1 MKTRGISCLAAIAI
15 LLTLTACAGPKI
27 TEQDATMA
35 NAAALSRNY
44 CVDARARGE
53 AARMAAIAQMDPS
66 QQGVALMAEAMRA
79 QAEALAGKSDPCA
92 TGMSAHEARAR
103 IAASQNEAATGLVSS
118 VVRGSI
124 IGLGIVE
131 GADVLKDAIKNSGD
145 KTSIAGDGNSYAQER
160 VTSNVDT
167 TTKNFGEN
175 GVATSGSP
183 TTAGPDKSSTVTEV
197 VAPEEPKVE
206 EPEVEEPGGEF
217 IPTEPPDFDDGPI
230 EIPGPESAE

>member
-1 MKTRGISCLAAIAI
+1 MNKTLSTVLILAA
-15 LLTLTACAGPKI
+15 LPLVGCAGPEI
-27 TEQDATMA
+27 TEQDASMA

-44 CVDARARGE
+44 CVDARSRGE

-160 VTSNVDT
+160 VASNADT

-175 GVATSGSP
+175 GVATSGAP
-183 TTAGPDKSSTVTEV
+183 TTTGPDKSTSTVVE
-197 VAPEEPKVE
+197 APPEPE
-206 EPEVEEPGGEF
+206 LPEVEEPEGEF
-217 IPTEPPDFDDGPI
+217 VPTEPPDFPDGTV
-230 EIPGPESAE
+230 EIPGPEVTE

>member
-1 MKTRGISCLAAIAI
+1 MNKTLVAAIA
-15 LLTLTACAGPKI
+15 LAALPLVGCAGPEI

-44 CVDARARGE
+44 CVDARSRGE

-66 QQGVALMAEAMRA
+66 QQGVAIMAEAMRA
-79 QAEALAGKSDPCA
+79 QAEALAGKGDPCA
-92 TGMSAHEARAR
+92 PGMNAHEARAR

-145 KTSIAGDGNSYAQER
+145 KVSIAGDGNSYGQER
-160 VTSNVDT
+160 VTSDAT
-167 TTKNFGEN
+167 ITTKNVGD
-175 GVATSGSP
+175 GTATSGAP
-183 TTAGPDKSSTVTEV
+183 TTSGPDKSTSTVVE
-197 VAPEEPKVE
+197 APA
-206 EPEVEEPGGEF
+206 EPEVEEPEGEF
-217 IPTEPPDFDDGPI
+217 VPTEPPNFPDGPV
-230 EIPGPESAE
+230 EIPGPEAAE

>member
-1 MKTRGISCLAAIAI
+1 MNKTLAAV
-15 LLTLTACAGPKI
+15 LTLAALPLVGCAGPEI
-27 TEQDATMA
+27 TAEDASMA
-35 NAAALSRNY
+35 NAAALNRNY
-44 CVDARARGE
+44 CVNARAQGE
-53 AARMAAIAQMDPS
+53 ARRIEAIAKMDPS

-145 KTSIAGDGNSYAQER
+145 KVSIAGDGNSYGQER
-160 VTSNVDT
+160 VTSDAT
-167 TTKNFGEN
+167 ITTKNAGD
-175 GVATSGSP
+175 GTATSGAP
-183 TTAGPDKSSTVTEV
+183 TVAGPDKSTSTVVE
-197 VAPEEPKVE
+197 APPEPE
-206 EPEVEEPGGEF
+206 LPEVEEPEGEF
-217 IPTEPPDFDDGPI
+217 VPTEPPDFPEGPVD
-230 EIPGPESAE
+230 IPGPEVAE

>member
-1 MKTRGISCLAAIAI
+1 MNKTLVAAIA
-15 LLTLTACAGPKI
+15 LAALPLVGCAGPEI

-44 CVDARARGE
+44 CVDARSRGE

-66 QQGVALMAEAMRA
+66 QQGVAIMAEAMRA
-79 QAEALAGKSDPCA
+79 QAEALSNKSDPCA

-103 IAASQNEAATGLVSS
+103 IAASQNEAATGLVGS

-145 KTSIAGDGNSYAQER
+145 KVSIAGDGNSYGQER
-160 VTSNVDT
+160 VSSNADIT
-167 TTKNFGEN
+167 AKNFGEN
-175 GVATSGSP
+175 GTATSGAP
-183 TTAGPDKSSTVTEV
+183 TVSGPDKSSTVTEI
-197 VAPEEPKVE
+197 APEPELPKGEV
-206 EPEVEEPGGEF
+206 PEGEF
-217 IPTEPPDFDDGPI
+217 KPTEPPAEFDDLPI
-230 EIPGPESAE
+230 DIPDITAEAAE

>member
-1 MKTRGISCLAAIAI
+1 MNKTLATVLILAA
-15 LLTLTACAGPKI
+15 LPLVGCAGPEI
-27 TEQDATMA
+27 TAEDASMA

-44 CVDARARGE
+44 CVDARSRGE

-145 KTSIAGDGNSYAQER
+145 KVSIAGDGNSYGQER
-160 VTSNVDT
+160 VTSDAT
-167 TTKNFGEN
+167 ITTKNAGD
-175 GVATSGSP
+175 GTATSGAP
-183 TTAGPDKSSTVTEV
+183 TTSGPEKSSTVTEI
-197 VAPEEPKVE
+197 AP
-206 EPEVEEPGGEF
+206 EPEVEEPEGEF
-217 IPTEPPDFDDGPI
+217 VPTEPPDFPEGTV
-230 EIPGPESAE
+230 EIPGPEVTE

>member
-1 MKTRGISCLAAIAI
+1 MKKLIAAVA
-15 LLTLTACAGPKI
+15 LFTLVGCAGPKF
-27 TEQDATMA
+27 TDADVSLENSRM
-35 NAAALSRNY
+35 LSRNS

-53 AARMAAIAQMDPS
+53 AARVAAIAQMDPAA
-66 QQGVALMAEAMRA
+66 QPVALMAEAMRA

-145 KTSIAGDGNSYAQER
+145 KVSIAGDGNSYGQER
-160 VTSNVDT
+160 VTSDAT
-167 TTKNFGEN
+167 ITTKNVGD
-175 GVATSGSP
+175 GTATSGAP
-183 TTAGPDKSSTVTEV
+183 TVAGPDKSTSTTIE
-197 VAPEEPKVE
+197 APPEPE
-206 EPEVEEPGGEF
+206 LPEVEEPEGEF
-217 IPTEPPDFDDGPI
+217 VPTEPPDFPDGPV
-230 EIPGPESAE
+230 EIPGPEAAE